1 MRKKEIGNID
11 DELIRNTKIEII
23 IILKILE
30 CAY

>member
-23 IILKILE
+23 VILKIFTV
-30 CAY
+30 